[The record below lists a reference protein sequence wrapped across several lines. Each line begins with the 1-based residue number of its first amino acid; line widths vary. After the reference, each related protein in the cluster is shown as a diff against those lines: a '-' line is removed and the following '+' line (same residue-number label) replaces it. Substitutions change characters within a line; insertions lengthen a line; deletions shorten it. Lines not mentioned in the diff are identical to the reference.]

1 MIIWIASYPKSG
13 NTWIRAL
20 ITSYLY
26 SDMGEF
32 NFNLLRQIPKFTQ
45 EKFISPIV
53 NLEELKKDPLKIS
66 EYWKSAQSRINLDN
80 QTKFLKTH
88 NACISYQSKW
98 FTDESNSMGYIY
110 IVRDPRA
117 VVCSLASH
125 AKISMEKAVDDL
137 INPNQVGY
145 NGPHNLAEI
154 SSSWKINYLSWKK
167 EKKFKGIVVKYEDLI
182 DNTEREFRKI
192 LIYLKKIKKIE
203 IEDERIKKTILSC
216 HFSNL
221 SKMENDNGFEEST
234 DAKFFRKGRKDSW
247 KKDLNKNLI
256 QKIEKNF
263 KVEMTELGY
272 L

>member
-88 NACISYQSKW
+88 HACISYHSKW
-98 FTDESNSMGYIY
+98 FTDESNSMGYI
-110 IVRDPRA
+110 
-117 VVCSLASH
+117 
-125 AKISMEKAVDDL
+125 
-137 INPNQVGY
+137 
-145 NGPHNLAEI
+145 
-154 SSSWKINYLSWKK
+154 
-167 EKKFKGIVVKYEDLI
+167 
-182 DNTEREFRKI
+182 
-192 LIYLKKIKKIE
+192 
-203 IEDERIKKTILSC
+203 
-216 HFSNL
+216 
-221 SKMENDNGFEEST
+221 
-234 DAKFFRKGRKDSW
+234 
-247 KKDLNKNLI
+247 
-256 QKIEKNF
+256 
-263 KVEMTELGY
+263 
-272 L
+272 